1 MTPVSRI
8 KLEKQIDKLL
18 NDMLTMTLAKQS
30 SPKDALKLMNV
41 LFTPTEIKMVKKRI
55 GIIYLLNEGLDIEN
69 ISKITKTTRQTV
81 VRIRLQLAVADSEDK
96 EYVYGMLKNI
106 KLSLNIKN
114 VLSAISEIDISRST
128 FRKEISPF

>member
-96 EYVYGMLKNI
+96 EYVYGMIKNI